1 MTKAEKN
8 IMYYYKQLPIKFSEA
23 VVGLTSALLQYGYEA
38 RQK

>member
-1 MTKAEKN
+1 MKKTEKN